1 MDELGDISGVS
12 GEIME
17 DYCIIVRYH
26 GGKFIMAGD
35 VNGYYSVKNN
45 SWKIRTIMD
54 AMGDRYLYKGDW
66 MNFISEV
73 YSRDDIPHGV
83 FTRWILEEMRMGIP
97 PVTFEAI

>member
-1 MDELGDISGVS
+1 MEELGDIS

-26 GGKFIMAGD
+26 GGKFSMSGD
-35 VNGYYSVKNN
+35 VKSYFRVTNN
-45 SWKIRTIMD
+45 LWKIRTILD
-54 AMGDRYLYKGDW
+54 SMGDRYLYKGDW
-66 MNFISEV
+66 KNFIRDV